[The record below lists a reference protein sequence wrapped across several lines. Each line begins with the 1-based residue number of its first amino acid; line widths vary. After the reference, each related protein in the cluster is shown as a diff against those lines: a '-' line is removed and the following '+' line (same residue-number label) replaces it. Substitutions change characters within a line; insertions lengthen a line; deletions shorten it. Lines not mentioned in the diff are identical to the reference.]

1 MVGKLKIAA
10 ITAIAGTT
18 MMLSAAMHEKG
29 STVVPKSVSGG
40 DSCVKCHKGI
50 ESIRDPKSDMMKQI
64 VAMGKGMG
72 DSGGC
77 VVCHGGNPKAGT
89 AAEAHKGAP
98 KAHPGGLTAFVRD
111 PGSYWIMDK
120 TCGVCHADTVA
131 NMKKALMATEA
142 GKIQGNLHTWG
153 TEPTMKVKFANYD
166 VKDEDG
172 AKPAWG
178 TDTYKKYMLA
188 MIHKYPDQFPN
199 ELKQLPPPPKSHAQL
214 EEKAGESEAEYQA
227 RVAYHAS
234 ITYQRSDCQ
243 RCHIGVRGRKGRGDW
258 RGMGCSACHIPYGN
272 EGLYEGGDP
281 TIDKKEHGHLLVHE
295 MQSSREAKVHVPST
309 GVTFSGIHPETC
321 NSCHNRGKRIGVS
334 YMGLMEQ
341 PYSSPLMPGG
351 KAQLK
356 THGKRYKHIKED
368 LHFQAGMTCQDCHTS
383 IDMHGDGTLY
393 GSTLG
398 QVEIECSDCHGTT
411 RKYPWELA
419 LGYGEKEF
427 AMGAPKGPR
436 GLSKKLPAWMQQ
448 GTVYKPMDG
457 YLLTTRG
464 NPFGNVVKKGDKVIV
479 HLASGKDL
487 EVPLLKNKEKKK
499 QLSEAGEVAM
509 HQVKAH
515 MDKLECYSCH
525 SDWAPQ
531 CYGCHVK
538 VDYTKGKT
546 KIDWIASGSTHFA
559 NGETSESVLGSHGK
573 KQIGKAHETRSYLR
587 WEDPILG
594 INGEG
599 LVTPIIPGCQ
609 VTYTIIGPDG
619 QTVTLN
625 KQARVMD
632 NGLKVDAIDMSP
644 VQPHTTG
651 KKARS
656 CESCHS
662 NPKALGYGIA
672 DGQFLTDQDKDL
684 KVDLQDLAT
693 GKFASKHTTIQ
704 IKAIPGMNFDWSKV
718 VDRKTGKQI
727 VNVGSHW
734 PASRALDKKMRDNME
749 RTGVCMGCHKNMTNE
764 KLWSKVNKTP
774 GILSDKQHQQI
785 MDKLLHAGAKA
796 GMK

>member
-1 MVGKLKIAA
+1 MVGKLKIGA
-10 ITAIAGTT
+10 ITVIAGTT

-89 AAEAHKGAP
+89 AEEAHKGAP

-120 TCGVCHADTVA
+120 TCGLCHADTVA

-166 VKDEDG
+166 IKDEDG

-188 MIHKYPDQFPN
+188 MIHKFPDQFPT
-199 ELKQLPPPPKSHAQL
+199 ELKQLPPPPKSDAQL
-214 EEKAGESEAEYQA
+214 EKKPGESEAAYQA

-272 EGLYEGGDP
+272 EGFYEGGDP

-295 MQSSREAKVHVPST
+295 MQASREAKVHVPST

-368 LHFQAGMTCQDCHTS
+368 LHFKAGMTCQDCHTS

-411 RKYPWELA
+411 RKYPWELRM
-419 LGYGEKEF
+419 GYGEKEF

-464 NPFGNVVKKGDKVIV
+464 NPFGNVVKKGNKVIV

-538 VDYTKGKT
+538 VDYTKGKS

-559 NGETSESVLGSHGK
+559 NGETSESVLGTHGK

-619 QTVTLN
+619 QTVVLN

-734 PASRALDKKMRDNME
+734 PASRALDKEMRDKME
-749 RTGVCMGCHKNMTNE
+749 RTGVCMGCHKNMTKE
-764 KLWSKVNKTP
+764 KLWSKVNRTP
-774 GILSDKQHQQI
+774 GILSDKQHQEV
-785 MDKLLHAGAKA
+785 MDKLLHAGAKS
-796 GMK
+796 GLK